1 MRDIIRQILQ
11 EESGGDKLIS
21 YFIKKWNKEKDS
33 SGKPKFNPGE
43 IKKLTEAKMLPK
55 NKFAKVWLSQYNDL
69 KKYKSENGRFIY
81 LANNNGSIMVSL
93 DTQLNETGVSYELI
107 WSMLERYF
115 TEKETRRK
123 IIGWLLDQYH
133 LADMGYVYDESQ
145 DMMGKID
152 NTDILIESNQ
162 LTESQ
167 ENNPLKNFFFKRWQ
181 NQLNNGLTPSIYDI
195 KKLGLSQKKDEIIQY
210 FVEFM
215 GYDEINSRSE
225 AVKQYLLNHTFTENE
240 ITDMKYLD
248 EGKIKIKF
256 TKVEFTESDMYQRH
270 QNLLDLY
277 IDFVVLSGSFYNSY
291 EEVTYNFSS
300 DENPFDDFVSYWEFK
315 DEIKNFV
322 GGFVST
328 TLESFGYDINRHF
341 NAFEIEWE

>member
-1 MRDIIRQILQ
+1 MRDIIRQILK
-11 EESGGDKLIS
+11 EESDDDRLLSHFK
-21 YFIKKWNKEKDS
+21 KKWDKEKDS
-33 SGKPKFNPGE
+33 GE
-43 IKKLTEAKMLPK
+43 RPTFKHNEFKKLTEAKMLPK

-93 DTQLNETGVSYELI
+93 DTYGSTAVSYELI

-133 LADMGYVYDESQ
+133 LTDMGYVYDESQ

-256 TKVEFTESDMYQRH
+256 TKVEFTESDMYQH
-270 QNLLDLY
+270 GKNLLDLY

-322 GGFVST
+322 GGFVSK
-328 TLESFGYDINRHF
+328 TLESFGYNINRHF

>member
-1 MRDIIRQILQ
+1 MRDIIRQILK
-11 EESGGDKLIS
+11 EESDDDRLLSHFK
-21 YFIKKWNKEKDS
+21 KKWDKEKDS
-33 SGKPKFNPGE
+33 GE
-43 IKKLTEAKMLPK
+43 RPTFKHNEFKKLTEAKMLPK

-93 DTQLNETGVSYELI
+93 DTQLNETAVSYELI

-133 LADMGYVYDESQ
+133 LADMGYVYDKSQ

-322 GGFVST
+322 GDFVSK
-328 TLESFGYDINRHF
+328 TLESFGYNIDRHF

>member
-1 MRDIIRQILQ
+1 MRDIIRQILK
-11 EESGGDKLIS
+11 EESDDDRLLSHFK
-21 YFIKKWNKEKDS
+21 KKWDKEKDS
-33 SGKPKFNPGE
+33 GE
-43 IKKLTEAKMLPK
+43 RPTFKHNEFKKLTEAKMLPK

-93 DTQLNETGVSYELI
+93 DTQLNETAVSYELI

-133 LADMGYVYDESQ
+133 LADMGYIYDESQ

-256 TKVEFTESDMYQRH
+256 TKVEFTESDMYQYGK
-270 QNLLDLY
+270 NLLDLY

-322 GGFVST
+322 GGFVFT

>member
-1 MRDIIRQILQ
+1 
-11 EESGGDKLIS
+11 
-21 YFIKKWNKEKDS
+21 
-33 SGKPKFNPGE
+33 
-43 IKKLTEAKMLPK
+43 
-55 NKFAKVWLSQYNDL
+55 
-69 KKYKSENGRFIY
+69 
-81 LANNNGSIMVSL
+81 
-93 DTQLNETGVSYELI
+93 
-107 WSMLERYF
+107 MLERYF

-256 TKVEFTESDMYQRH
+256 TKVEFTESDMYQYGK
-270 QNLLDLY
+270 NLLDLY

-322 GGFVST
+322 GGFVFT